1 MATIFFYL
9 NQILTMK
16 EKFNKIYLWTAGI
29 VTALGALPFMLMPLK
44 ATKLSLGIDL
54 SSQLDIL
61 PLVAHWGI
69 MVTGIG
75 IFLCAAAMVKK
86 LRKAAIIYSTLE
98 KLYMVSIV
106 IYSMATNSEISEHYL
121 LIFVVDSSL
130 VIGAVFYYFLN
141 KEKK

>member
-1 MATIFFYL
+1 
-9 NQILTMK
+9 MK

-44 ATKLSLGIDL
+44 ATELSLGIDL
-54 SSQLDIL
+54 SAQLDIL
-61 PLVAHWGI
+61 PLVAHWGV

-75 IFLCAAAMVKK
+75 VFLCIAAMVQK
-86 LRKAAIIYSTLE
+86 LRKAAIIYATLE
-98 KLYMVSIV
+98 KLYMVGLL
-106 IYSMATNSEISEHYL
+106 IYFMMTNSDISEHYL